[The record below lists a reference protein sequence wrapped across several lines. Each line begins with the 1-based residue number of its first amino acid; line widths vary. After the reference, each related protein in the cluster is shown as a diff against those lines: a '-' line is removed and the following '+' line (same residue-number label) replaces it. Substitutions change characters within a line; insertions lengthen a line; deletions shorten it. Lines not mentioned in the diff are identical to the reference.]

1 MPPHTLRVVMTTV
14 PLMPVDPRGTV
25 LGDEV
30 YNAIGEAIL
39 DGRLAPGQH
48 LRDQELAR
56 WLGVSRTPVREALQ
70 RLERTG
76 LVEVSPNRFTRVTQ
90 PDPQLVGETHEFVV
104 LLLGNIVRLA
114 VERCPPETL
123 GLLLE
128 QTDVVIEAS
137 RTDDRMGLID
147 GSARLFSTFTHAAGN
162 RAFVRVMREA
172 ELVIRRNLSGWH
184 PFIECPVQRSA
195 GYEEFRAAVAA
206 RDGAGAERALRAQHG
221 LV

>member
-1 MPPHTLRVVMTTV
+1 MTIV
-14 PLMPVDPRGTV
+14 PLMPVDPHGTV

-30 YNAIGEAIL
+30 YTAIGEAIL
-39 DGRLAPGQH
+39 DGRLAPGEH

-90 PDPQLVGETHEFVV
+90 PDTGLVEETREFVV
-104 LLLGNIVRLA
+104 LLLGDIVRLA
-114 VERCPPETL
+114 VTRCSDDTL
-123 GLLLE
+123 TEILD
-128 QTDVVIEAS
+128 QIDTVIEGS
-137 RTDDRMGLID
+137 RTDDRLGLID
-147 GSARLFSTFTHAAGN
+147 ASAELFSTLAHAARN

-184 PFIECPVQRSA
+184 PFIESPALRTH
-195 GYEEFRAAVAA
+195 GYEDFRAAVAR
-206 RDGAGAERALRAQHG
+206 RDADGAERALRAQHG
-221 LV
+221 LA